1 MNIIQVLKKELPLYL
16 DCCHSG
22 LTLHMDVIDMDYS
35 RSETDLTTLLY
46 LKKENLTHN
55 EAWSILTLR
64 LLMHSEAW
72 TEFET
77 YTTEDIK
84 GWIILLEEHYKK
96 TQFVPYS
103 DTQIDNDNYF
113 IERLKFPEKTNTIR
127 FNGKTISS
135 DTFDKI
141 DPLTDTLHI
150 VSRTKF
156 NNLEAEFYIETENH
170 FLLLNWFTTS

>member
-1 MNIIQVLKKELPLYL
+1 MNIIQVLKKELPHYI
-16 DCCHSG
+16 DCCFSG
-22 LTLHMDVIDMDYS
+22 LKMHIDVIDMDYS

-46 LKKENLTHN
+46 LKKGNLKLN

-64 LLMHSEAW
+64 LLMHSEEW
-72 TEFET
+72 TELDT
-77 YTTEDIK
+77 YTIEDIK
-84 GWIILLEEHYKK
+84 RWIVLLEEHYKK

-141 DPLTDTLHI
+141 DPLTETLHI

-170 FLLLNWFTTS
+170 FLLLNWFTTA